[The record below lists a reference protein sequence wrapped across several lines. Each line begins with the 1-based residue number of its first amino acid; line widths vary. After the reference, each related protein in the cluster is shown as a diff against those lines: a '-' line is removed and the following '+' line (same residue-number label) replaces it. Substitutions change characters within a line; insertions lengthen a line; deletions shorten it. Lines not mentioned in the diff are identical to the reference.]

1 MRLRNMGCLLALM
14 LFGMTFTAQAF
25 AADVAKIG
33 IVDFQKV
40 FETSTAGKAAKEE
53 INTQG
58 KKLET
63 DLKAKGSELE
73 ETKKR
78 LEREALVMSREKR
91 EEKEREFRIKVNDFK
106 SLQKKYERD
115 LQRTQKRLLGE
126 MKKEVLEIISEVGK
140 AEGYLMIIE
149 KIGVLYAPTALDISD
164 TIIQKYNEMKA
175 KSGKSD

>member
-1 MRLRNMGCLLALM
+1 MRLRSFVCLAVM
-14 LFGMTFTAQAF
+14 ALFGLTQPVF

-40 FETSTAGKAAKEE
+40 FETSTAGKAAKDE

-58 KKLET
+58 KKLEA

-91 EEKEREFRIKVNDFK
+91 EEKEREFRIQVNDFK

-126 MKKEVLEIISEVGK
+126 MRKDVLEIIAEVGK
-140 AEGYLMIIE
+140 SEGYLMIIE
-149 KIGVLYAPTALDISD
+149 KIGVLYAPSALDISD
-164 TIIQKYNEMKA
+164 LIIQKYNEKMA
-175 KSGKSD
+175 KSGKSE

>member
-1 MRLRNMGCLLALM
+1 MRLRNLVCLTAM
-14 LFGMTFTAQAF
+14 VLFGLSLPVH

-58 KKLET
+58 KKLED

-78 LEREALVMSREKR
+78 LEREALVMSRDKR

-115 LQRTQKRLLGE
+115 LQQTQKRLLGD
-126 MKKEVLEIISEVGK
+126 MKKDVLEIIADVGK
-140 AEGYLMIIE
+140 SEGYLMIIE

-164 TIIQKYNEMKA
+164 TIIQKYNEKTAKAA
-175 KSGKSD
+175 KSK